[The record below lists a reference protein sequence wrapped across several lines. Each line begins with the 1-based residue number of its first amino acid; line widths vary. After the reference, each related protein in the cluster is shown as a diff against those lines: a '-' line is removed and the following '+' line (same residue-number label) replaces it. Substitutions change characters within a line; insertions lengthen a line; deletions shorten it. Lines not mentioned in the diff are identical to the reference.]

1 MRVHLGIC
9 ELILTGCSTR
19 PMAQAMDFNE
29 LISRLALALGIG
41 LLFGLER
48 GWQAREERPGVE
60 PLASGRLQYPV
71 F

>member
-41 LLFGLER
+41 
-48 GWQAREERPGVE
+48 WQAREERPGVE